1 LKNVIER
8 IVLLKNGGANML
20 MNNEIDFIKTIRDM
34 STEELMEIYYSKG
47 NLENET
53 MKKLYQLS
61 GKISGTYS
69 LELSLVLAYQELIER
84 LLDQN

>member
-1 LKNVIER
+1 
-8 IVLLKNGGANML
+8 ML